1 MVRKACSLVFI
12 LLFLCSTYASAEVV
26 KLKFANFFPPM
37 HRNSVLMDEYCKELN
52 KKLAGKVEITY
63 YPGGTLLTATKM
75 AGGVSSGIADIG
87 LSHCA
92 YSRGR
97 FPVTEIMELPLGFP
111 SSWVATNVAIDF
123 YNKFKPKEWDT
134 YSVLMFSTA
143 PPNVLQTR
151 DKPVTSL
158 EQMRGLKIRGA
169 GRIADT
175 VKAIGGTP
183 MPLEMADLYDAMRRG
198 VIDGNMGPAE
208 QLKGWKVGE
217 VQKYTTASWK
227 VGSVFAFYVVMNKN
241 KWNRLSPDVQKVI
254 TDYSKE
260 FNQRWGAEWNQ
271 IDIEGIDFFK
281 KQGGKVVEISDAE
294 SIKWIKSVEPVIASF
309 KKDLTSKGFKAAD
322 VDAWMAYVK
331 ERIEYWK
338 GQEKARK
345 IPTAYRY

>member
-12 LLFLCSTYASAEVV
+12 LLFLGSTYASAEVV

-37 HRNSVLMDEYCKELN
+37 HRNSVLMGEYCKELN

-63 YPGGTLLTATKM
+63 YTGGTLLTAPKI

-87 LSHCA
+87 LSNCA

-111 SSWVATNVAIDF
+111 SSWVATNVAIDV
-123 YNKFKPKEWDT
+123 YNKFKPKEWDS
-134 YSVLMFSTA
+134 YHVLMFSTA

-151 DKPVTSL
+151 DRPVTSL

-183 MPLEMADLYDAMRRG
+183 MPLEMADLYDALRRG

-217 VQKYTTASWK
+217 VQKYITGSWK
-227 VGSVFAFYVVMNKN
+227 IGSVFAFYVVMNKN

-260 FNQRWGAEWNQ
+260 FNQRWGVEWNQ

-281 KQGGKVVEISDAE
+281 KQGGKVVEITDAE
-294 SIKWIKSVEPVIASF
+294 SIKWIKSVEPVIAAY
-309 KKDLTSKGFKAAD
+309 KKDLVSKGFKAAD
-322 VDAWMAYVK
+322 VDAWLAYVK
-331 ERIEYWK
+331 ARIEYWK

-345 IPTAYRY
+345 IPTVYKY